1 MENVKFRIASNF
13 GEIEFEGA
21 EAFVEKHTLKLK
33 DYINIISVSD
43 SNDKKIQMEET
54 FPNVELSTKKTNS
67 KIIVPEAFGEWLTMF
82 KDDLLDI
89 DKALLTAYYVQQQS
103 QQNEFKTSDVNA
115 ALLEHGIKLS
125 NPSRDLTYLTKK
137 KYMFQT
143 RKDGASSI
151 KRVSASGEEYLK
163 TLFAEE

>member
-1 MENVKFRIASNF
+1 
-13 GEIEFEGA
+13 
-21 EAFVEKHTLKLK
+21 
-33 DYINIISVSD
+33 
-43 SNDKKIQMEET
+43 MEET